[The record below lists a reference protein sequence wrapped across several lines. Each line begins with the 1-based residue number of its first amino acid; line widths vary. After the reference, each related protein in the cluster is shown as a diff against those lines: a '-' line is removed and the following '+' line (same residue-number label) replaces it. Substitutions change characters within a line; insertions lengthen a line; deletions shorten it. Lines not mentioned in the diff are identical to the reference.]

1 MHTLKDISLKSN
13 VEGWF
18 AKTKGYQNNQ
28 EINLSI

>member
-1 MHTLKDISLKSN
+1 MHTLKDINLKSN

-18 AKTKGYQNNQ
+18 ARTKGCQNNH